1 MKQFCLSFEYKNNT
15 DELFLPATFIM
26 NVLFSKFLL
35 LYNIVCLTLFPFTF
49 LFSKLQFLYHRT
61 HDCFCQNRVF
71 FSPPKMNG
79 TLPHLVHD
87 TLENKALILSVC
99 KFINTVYVIC
109 TVYAVRKLMQP
120 GAIISAQSK
129 Q

>member
-1 MKQFCLSFEYKNNT
+1 
-15 DELFLPATFIM
+15 
-26 NVLFSKFLL
+26 
-35 LYNIVCLTLFPFTF
+35 
-49 LFSKLQFLYHRT
+49 
-61 HDCFCQNRVF
+61 
-71 FSPPKMNG
+71 MNG

-129 Q
+129 QWMTMDWKTEVRFLHSNGYQCISFSGSKVSGTWRWSLIHPGPMLRLSGGFTSTPVYTVME